1 LQGTKVEGLK
11 NEEELRKK
19 VEQLQAEL
27 EARKRQLELPWNV
40 FHSVKKK
47 GPALISRLCC
57 LCRAGSSEEALQ
69 ACIRSDGQ
77 WDFSQ

>member
-1 LQGTKVEGLK
+1 MKLGLRRTRLILQGTKVKGLK

-40 FHSVKKK
+40 FHSVQKK
-47 GPALISRLCC
+47 GPAP
-57 LCRAGSSEEALQ
+57 
-69 ACIRSDGQ
+69 
-77 WDFSQ
+77 DFKTMLPM